1 MQKIYFSVACF
12 VSMFFFSAIVSFVFL
27 HQCKGSTPCMREA
40 TKNLVA
46 LVCFEFFSAAL
57 IFSAFH
63 LLFNKR
69 QKTLHIRDCMDASV
83 LSDTP
88 PIPHSKPRISLIDDV
103 TSVIDHVTTASLY
116 SSDWTD
122 NDDGLS
128 LTIHARDYMHAEI
141 LSDTTSNSYL
151 NQNELSVADDM
162 TTASL
167 HSGYFSDDTDGLSLS
182 ST

>member
-69 QKTLHIRDCMDASV
+69 QKTLHIRDFMDASI

-88 PIPHSKPRISLIDDV
+88 PIPHSKPRISLIDD
-103 TSVIDHVTTASLY
+103 VTTASLY

-128 LTIHARDYMHAEI
+128 LTILARDYMHAEI
-141 LSDTTSNSYL
+141 LSDTTSNPYL
-151 NQNELSVADDM
+151 NQNGLSVADDM

-167 HSGYFSDDTDGLSLS
+167 HSGYFSDDADGLSLS